1 MGMFTPGDKMNENN
15 IQILCEYCKG
25 ITYNDLLGNCIACG
39 AGREEKNMPEPE
51 PKPHESLRWGVDYG
65 VESGS
70 YFSMVCSS
78 AAFATTGAPF
88 AMPHTIRPEPM
99 PPSEATK

>member
-1 MGMFTPGDKMNENN
+1 MNENN

-51 PKPHESLRWGVDYG
+51 PEQDEQWFVWPPDPATSLY
-65 VESGS
+65 
-70 YFSMVCSS
+70 CSS

-99 PPSEATK
+99 PPSEVGK